1 MANWIRNLWSSV
13 VGKTAYES
21 TSDVILHDPASQGP
35 RDLDDPF
42 FDQEVQARIGREIAR
57 AAKDN

>member
-13 VGKTAYES
+13 VGKKASELPS
-21 TSDVILHDPASQGP
+21 GVILHDPASQGP